1 MIITSLQNPKIKQIV
16 ALRKANKRKKQDL
29 FVIDGLREIKVA
41 LDYGFQLEDIF
52 YCPELSQEKYDF
64 SGKEIYETSK
74 DVFKKIAYADNP
86 NAWLATVRPKY
97 HNLDDLKIKDKAL
110 IIVLESVEK
119 PGNLGAIIRT
129 AYAAG
134 VDAVI
139 INETQTD
146 LYNPNV
152 IKASSG
158 HVFSS
163 MVIIADK
170 EKTLEYF
177 LDKKINIYATSI
189 KAAKDYTKINWQLDS
204 AIVFGSEAQGLSDF
218 WLERAKQNIIIPMQ
232 KGIDSLNVSVSAG
245 IIVYEAQRQRN
256 LD

>member
-74 DVFKKIAYADNP
+74 DVFKK
-86 NAWLATVRPKY
+86 
-97 HNLDDLKIKDKAL
+97 
-110 IIVLESVEK
+110 
-119 PGNLGAIIRT
+119 T

-170 EKTLEYF
+170 EKTLKYF